1 MKAFGRR
8 LEKYFE
14 DMKVKVRFL
23 IMVNDW
29 KTINFYF

>member
-1 MKAFGRR
+1 MKAFGPR

-14 DMKVKVRFL
+14 DMKVRVRFL
-23 IMVNDW
+23 IMANDW